1 LAVQPRPELQSV
13 ERVLDEDAQ
22 LVRASRHPPR
32 PSAWPARA
40 PPRPTSRARTA
51 RRGSRAPGPASR
63 LRSRRAGRARPARPR
78 AARAAPRP
86 STAIPPCSC
95 SLPVDAVEDAVDEP
109 SRLARRILLGE
120 GDGLV
125 DHDTRRDLSRVELV
139 DGDAEDVPLDGAEP
153 VGRPPRL

>member
-1 LAVQPRPELQSV
+1 LSADGDRVPHRLGLAVQPRPELQSV

-63 LRSRRAGRARPARPR
+63 LRSRRAGRARPAPPR

-86 STAIPPCSC
+86 STAILQCSC
-95 SLPVDAVEDAVDEP
+95 PLPPPAEP
-109 SRLARRILLGE
+109 ASPLL
-120 GDGLV
+120 
-125 DHDTRRDLSRVELV
+125 VELRR
-139 DGDAEDVPLDGAEP
+139 AYAHAAS
-153 VGRPPRL
+153 